1 MDFRRII
8 SLFLALTMI
17 ISIFTGIIPVNVFA
31 SETADSAEIVDN
43 SEESANGVI
52 ARYEVPLD
60 EVTVDENG
68 NMYLNLSDYEPE
80 ATEASE
86 PEATEPEATEP
97 EATEPKATEPE
108 ATEAS
113 EPEATEPEAT
123 EPEATE
129 ASEPEATEPEATE
142 PEITEPLTWFQWI
155 EEKGVDVSALTKEE
169 CQDLSAEYSAYRV
182 NTLAEMGV
190 LPEGAAEG
198 MVSNKYIEVAVD
210 SEGRFTIGN
219 RIGNPNY
226 SSDDNQI
233 LLFGHPNP
241 GTSETLIYIDGSYQ
255 NYFYADTTTYSYNT
269 AVSTMNVPSYGIK
282 VVQTLK
288 LTKVEGSSFE
298 NTVQIQYQVYNNDSA
313 KHSVGVRIMMDTM
326 LAYNDDAT
334 YRLASLG
341 HVTTARVFTGSAI
354 PSTYQFYDN
363 IENPTTVATGYLYRD
378 GDRKPDKVQFCNWG
392 GIRGSG
398 WNHHVN
404 DNDYLGDSAI
414 GIYFNPTDI
423 KPGKNFTVRTY
434 YGVNVGTATGDSTEV
449 GSSEVKLTVKDSYS
463 NEPLEGVSV
472 TYKLGLDTA
481 VYSTTTN
488 SSGVATLTGFS
499 NSKDIVSTM
508 ITLAKEGY
516 KTTSYRTNLRGGSN
530 VTQQMSVED
539 APKPVI
545 NSITLTTGNSTVNL
559 LNSTYTFD
567 EDPNDFISKNGATGT
582 VTIKATS
589 DMENCTWY
597 LVQNAKV
604 IQRNSTGEFTFNV
617 RKTTMNDE
625 ERILIEDLTPNGTRY
640 IYCVSPDGERSEQ
653 MRFGLKVRAGTEV
666 KFGDFDLSKVWPS
679 VHGSIAEGTLGAL
692 FLGNKLTFGP
702 SGGKYKVFAELTEEG
717 KVRVGL
723 NVDLKEL
730 GKFNEI
736 EDGKPVYKDRKEDYL
751 ESLRQEMM
759 DFCSGKNTKMKGTVN
774 KPGSFRYGI
783 GEADFV
789 FCGYGEGFLENGS
802 VRVDVTVYF
811 AVKATG
817 SNTWQF
823 IAWSIPVYV
832 QVGGEVGAKLQ
843 ASANIVNTE
852 GLGFRFYEAKF
863 NPSIKLWLE
872 GGVGVKKVASLGVQ
886 GSGTLDVNWDLMNQS
901 LIISLKAAASLV
913 AEAFGIFE
921 KDLTFAQKTVP
932 IYDSNDKEG
941 TVYGG
946 DENLFELLKEQP
958 YRLITREENA
968 EGGTSQYATNARIV
982 TVGGAQYKFF
992 ATDRGGDLSNRYML
1006 CWSKLE
1012 NGSWTA
1018 PTPVAD
1024 DGTSDLYY
1032 DVAVSGSDIYVV
1044 WSNSNRVFNDA
1055 TVTLDEFAA
1064 AQEICLSVMDT
1075 TTGTSGQ
1082 PIRLTNNSIMDSQPA
1097 VTVLSGTA
1105 YVAWSHTANSMED
1118 MTDIYD
1124 NYLHYTAVV
1133 GGTPGEIVS
1142 VNFGKASI
1150 NTVNASSASGKP
1162 LATIVSNDS
1171 DEDALKENDTTVVD
1185 MSNGTKTDMD
1195 TTNNTIGKTVSGI
1208 IDGVEQVFWMEN
1220 GNVAYADSI
1229 TSENPTYIFSEET
1242 IPGSITVDN
1251 YTVITMGESTYLI
1264 WSQSSGEENAPA
1276 TAMTTVY
1283 SNGTWS
1289 GVHKLT
1295 ELSTGNITELD
1306 GYMNSEGQL
1315 VLVYTVKTISKN
1327 VDGNHSMITYSTEK
1341 IVEPEQSV
1349 RIASLNFKIT
1359 DAIPGQ
1365 IMPMKLDVVNTGN
1378 TVIDSL
1384 DISINSEAGENYAS
1398 TLTGLNIQPG
1408 TNAVVDIDDFVL
1420 SSSLTT
1426 RTHYEGQYI
1435 YTLTTKAT
1443 GSEVTSEETFEIGY
1457 DNVKVYK
1464 RDTAYVDNVEN
1475 VVLAV
1480 ENFSG
1485 FPATNV
1491 RVQILADDIDGVLI
1505 YDKTF
1510 DAIAANDRMTIYLPV
1525 EELGSTRLFST
1536 VSTNCTA
1543 GMEAEYVE
1551 LILSNPSTKANLTME
1566 VIGSGTV
1573 TPAGENLFDIG
1584 ETVTIKATP
1593 EEGYMFDGWYSNRE
1607 LTYLSGDEESAQA
1620 QIVMPS
1626 GDTVITAR
1634 FVSET
1639 PYDFTLS
1646 VASAK
1651 IYAGD
1656 QCQLLANFASL
1667 EETGKVVW
1675 SSSDPTVATVS
1686 SRGVVTGMKEGVAEI
1701 TATCG
1706 EYVHTC
1712 QIEVSYVDV
1721 TDIRMVYPT
1730 LNMAIKETKAVE
1742 VLTTPENGN
1751 ASLYWTSS
1759 DESVATVDQLG
1770 NVSSVGHGT
1779 AIITATA
1786 YTNPEVTVQCT
1797 VNVILPVTDIAL
1809 SQYELNLTTAN
1820 NQAQL
1825 EVIYEPTDANY
1836 NKQIDWSVD
1845 DPDLLELVP
1854 SGKYGEKLSITAKKS
1869 GTTVITAT
1877 SEAGYQVSCL
1887 VNIRD
1892 YVLAETVEQL
1902 QSAHYPYETNVERTW
1917 IYTDETKDFLIL
1929 RFSEDT
1935 SIHYNDELII
1945 MDGDGNVV
1953 ASSSDSEIARERIYV
1968 NGSTVQIR
1976 LRSGNNSSGYYGF
1989 RVEEITDAITKDDIH
2004 IDTFEQY
2011 YTGKALTPDFDV
2023 YLFSQQLI
2031 AGEDYTLS
2039 YSNNKKV
2046 GAATVKFTGKGA
2058 VEGIT
2063 TSDTFTIL
2071 PASSELNATVDSSGI
2086 RVSWTASKGA
2096 GGYLLYRNVDG
2107 LYNGDNEYWT
2117 LLKTF
2122 SSTSKSYIDKNTD
2135 DTHHYS
2141 YMLVPYKDVNK
2152 VRYESIRAEF
2162 GPITRLGPVK
2172 NLTGQDDFDHNV
2184 ITLKWN
2190 AVDGA
2195 EGYII
2200 YRSVNGY
2207 DFYDYVYTTDTQYTV
2222 NAYDCCKYQFKIV
2235 PYKYING
2242 YLQEGAASSVY
2253 TTYRLA
2259 TPNIRTRVEGKD
2271 VPVNYSFTYVEG
2283 QTGIQIYR
2291 STNAGKTWK
2300 SIKTVKCG
2308 DFHPGAYYDNEYID
2322 TSSKTSG
2329 TSYQYRARTYVVDGK
2344 KSYYSDWSDISSVT
2358 YLSTPSISA
2367 VKPAENGG
2375 LNISWKK
2382 VTGAQ
2387 SYVIDRYFSGINDDD
2402 WSQETFTYQVMDPK
2416 EKTHVFTDSSARLP
2430 GEYFYSIRACAIDPY
2445 NSRQYDSL
2453 MSMQKPGFILETP
2466 AMEDIYNAA
2475 KGVTVNWSWSN
2486 LANSFEIWR
2495 STNYNAETNT
2505 GTWKK
2510 IKTVNYNTYLV
2521 DTSATGNGTTY
2532 TYKVRSYIKSN
2543 GVTYYSDFSEPSSIK
2558 KMSPP
2563 AVKSLKVNDDGG
2575 FDLTFSRVKDATG
2588 YTVTRILYEGASSI
2602 TSVELAN
2609 ISEPGQKTYEV
2620 SDPGATGKNMFY
2632 QYQITAYRN
2641 EANGTVSYAT
2651 SYACGY
2657 NYDKPEVT
2665 VENAEK
2671 GIMVY
2676 ANVEDRENADYSYA
2690 SYYSIYR
2697 SVNSGSFKLLKTV
2710 KANNYGMLIYNDT
2723 TAKANSIYSYKV
2735 IASGKK
2741 FVDAYTAEMSDATD
2755 PIRCKPGPKIS
2766 SLTNVVNGVTIQWAA
2781 QKTMPA
2787 AAGYAI
2793 YRSQN
2798 NFDYEQIATVDAEVF
2813 TYTDT
2818 TVSNDSYY
2826 YEDNIYYY
2834 KVAVIPADETL
2845 PMAFSGAKK
2854 IMYLAVPYVT
2864 GASYANAVRTAAYVD
2879 VRFNGGVQGYEIRYT
2894 TGRTKKTVKNTTM
2907 LKNLAPGKTYQIDV
2921 RTYFKYEG
2929 KTYYSAWSNPYSL
2942 G

>member
-43 SEESANGVI
+43 SDESGNGVI
-52 ARYEVPLD
+52 ARYEIPLD

-68 NMYLNLSDYEPE
+68 NMHLNLSDYEPE

-97 EATEPKATEPE
+97 EATEPE
-108 ATEAS
+108 AT

-129 ASEPEATEPEATE
+129 SEATEPEATEPEATE

-198 MVSNKYIEVAVD
+198 MVSNKYIEVAVN
-210 SEGRFTIGN
+210 SRGQFTIGN

-226 SSDDNQI
+226 SSDDDQI

-241 GTSETLIYIDGSYQ
+241 GTSETLIYIDGNYQ

-298 NTVQIQYQVYNNDSA
+298 NTVQIQYQVYNNDSTN
-313 KHSVGVRIMMDTM
+313 HSVGVRIMMDTM
-326 LAYNDDAT
+326 LASNDHAT
-334 YRLASLG
+334 YRLTSLG

-392 GIRGSG
+392 GICGSG

-499 NSKDIVSTM
+499 NSRDIVSTM
-508 ITLAKEGY
+508 ITLVKEGY

-589 DMENCTWY
+589 DMKNCTWY

-702 SGGKYKVFAELTEEG
+702 RGGKYKVFAELTEEG

-774 KPGSFRYGI
+774 KPGSFSYGI

-1082 PIRLTNNSIMDSQPA
+1082 PIRLTNNSMMDSQPA
-1097 VTVLSGTA
+1097 VTVLNGTA

-1124 NYLHYTAVV
+1124 NYLHYTTVV

-1171 DEDALKENDTTVVD
+1171 DEDTLKENDTTVVD

-1229 TSENPTYIFSEET
+1229 TSDNPTYIFSEET

-1251 YTVITMGESTYLI
+1251 YTVITVGESTYLI

-1295 ELSTGNITELD
+1295 ELSAGNITELD

-1315 VLVYTVKTISKN
+1315 VLVYTVKTILKN
-1327 VDGNHSMITYSTEK
+1327 VDGNHSMITHSTEK

-1349 RIASLNFKIT
+1349 RIASLNFKTT

-1365 IMPMKLDVVNTGN
+1365 IMPMKLDVFNTGN

-1384 DISINSEAGENYAS
+1384 DVSINSEAGENYAS

-1408 TNAVVDIDDFVL
+1408 TNAVMDIDDFVL

-1426 RTHYEGQYI
+1426 RTHDEGQYI
-1435 YTLTTKAT
+1435 YTLTAKAT

-1480 ENFSG
+1480 ENCSG

-1510 DAIAANDRMTIYLPV
+1510 DSIAANDQMTIYLPV

-1620 QIVMPS
+1620 QIAMPS

-1675 SSSDPTVATVS
+1675 SSSDPAVATVS
-1686 SRGVVTGMKEGVAEI
+1686 SRGVVTGMKDGVAEI

-1706 EYVHTC
+1706 KYVHTC

-1721 TDIRMVYPT
+1721 TDIRVVYPT

-1809 SQYELNLTTAN
+1809 SQYELNLTMVN

-1836 NKQIDWSVD
+1836 QKQIDWSVD

-1854 SGKYGEKLSITAKKS
+1854 SGKYGEKLSITAKKP

-1877 SEAGYQVSCL
+1877 SEAGYQVSCS
-1887 VNIRD
+1887 VN
-1892 YVLAETVEQL
+1892 
-1902 QSAHYPYETNVERTW
+1902 
-1917 IYTDETKDFLIL
+1917 
-1929 RFSEDT
+1929 
-1935 SIHYNDELII
+1935 
-1945 MDGDGNVV
+1945 
-1953 ASSSDSEIARERIYV
+1953 
-1968 NGSTVQIR
+1968 
-1976 LRSGNNSSGYYGF
+1976 
-1989 RVEEITDAITKDDIH
+1989 AITKDDIH

-2023 YLFSQQLI
+2023 YLFSQKLI

-2039 YSNNKKV
+2039 YSNNKNV
-2046 GAATVKFTGKGA
+2046 GVATVKFTGKGA

-2096 GGYLLYRNVDG
+2096 GGYLLYRNVNG
-2107 LYNGDNEYWT
+2107 LYNEDNEYWT

-2122 SSTSKSYIDKNTD
+2122 SSTSKSYVDKNTD
-2135 DTHHYS
+2135 DKHHYS
-2141 YMLVPYKDVNK
+2141 YMLVPYKDVNN

-2172 NLTGQDDFDHNV
+2172 NLTGQDDFDHNA

-2190 AVDGA
+2190 ALDGA

-2200 YRSVNGY
+2200 YRSENGY
-2207 DFYDYVYTTDTQYTV
+2207 DFYDSVYTSDTQYTV
-2222 NAYDCCKYQFKIV
+2222 NAYDYCKYQFKIV
-2235 PYKYING
+2235 PYKFIDG
-2242 YLQEGAASSVY
+2242 SRQEGAASSVY

-2259 TPNIRTRVEGKD
+2259 APGISTSVDGKD

-2291 STNAGKTWK
+2291 STNAGTTWK
-2300 SIKTVKCG
+2300 CIKTVKCG
-2308 DFHPGAYYDNEYID
+2308 DFNPGDYHNNEYID

-2344 KSYYSDWSDISSVT
+2344 NSYYSDWSSISSVM

-2367 VKPAENGG
+2367 VKSAENGG

-2387 SYVIDRYFSGINDDD
+2387 WYVIDRYFSGINYDD
-2402 WSQETFTYQVMDPK
+2402 WSQETFRYKVMDPK
-2416 EKTHVFTDSSARLP
+2416 EKTHVFTDSSALLP
-2430 GEYFYSIRACAIDPY
+2430 GEYFYSIRACANDPY
-2445 NSRQYDSL
+2445 NSGQYDSL
-2453 MSMQKPGFILETP
+2453 WSMQKSGFILDTP
-2466 AMEDIYNAA
+2466 AMEDVYNAA
-2475 KGVTVNWSWSN
+2475 KGVTVTWNESN

-2521 DTSATGNGTTY
+2521 DTSATGNGTIY

-2575 FDLTFSRVKDATG
+2575 FDLTFSHVKDATG
-2588 YTVTRILYEGASSI
+2588 YTITRILYDGASSI
-2602 TSVELAN
+2602 TSVDLAN
-2609 ISEPGQKTYEV
+2609 ILETGQKTSEV
-2620 SDPGATGKNMFY
+2620 SDPDAIGKNMFY

-2676 ANVEDRENADYSYA
+2676 ANVEDRETADYSYA

-2723 TAKANSIYSYKV
+2723 TAKADSIYSYKV

-2741 FVDAYTAEMSDATD
+2741 YVDAYTAEMSDATD

-2766 SLTNVVNGVTIQWAA
+2766 SLTNVVDGVTIQWAA

-2798 NFDYEQIATVDAEVF
+2798 NFDYEKIATVGADVF

-2818 TVSNDSYY
+2818 TVGNDSYY
-2826 YEDNIYYY
+2826 YDDNIYYY

-2879 VRFNGGVQGYEIRYT
+2879 VRFNGVYHGFEIRYT

-2907 LKNLAPGKTYQIDV
+2907 LKNLAPGKTYQIDA
-2921 RTYFKYEG
+2921 RTYVKYDG
-2929 KTYYSAWSNPYSL
+2929 QTYYSAWSNPYSL
-2942 G
+2942 SDFS